1 MPEFHPK
8 PHSAG
13 TASGIKIALRKT
25 SAGSVYVSLTINAE
39 AQAALFGG
47 PVAKGTGFVV
57 TLNSDANKRHI
68 LGLFRQDGAA
78 ITARSSMRGAI
89 ALNMSAWRG
98 CTDQSQK
105 ATPCP
110 VIRNEKGVVMLR
122 LPKWAQP
129 EIDSRG

>member
-1 MPEFHPK
+1 MPEFHPRQ
-8 PHSAG
+8 HSG
-13 TASGIKIALRKT
+13 STASGIKIALRKT
-25 SAGSVYVSLTINAE
+25 AAGTIFVSLTINAE

-68 LGLFRQDGAA
+68 LGLFRKDGAE
-78 ITARSSMRGAI
+78 ITARGGGKAAI
-89 ALNMSAWRG
+89 ALNMSAWQG
-98 CTDQSQK
+98 CPETSQK
-105 ATPCP
+105 AAHCP
-110 VIRNEKGVVMLR
+110 VIGAQKGVVMLR